1 MSARERQTRCKKG
14 VCQLLRG
21 RPTAQPGAPLQPGI
35 PGGAKAA
42 AGLVRG
48 LVFRAEARAQLSAR
62 FATRL
67 RGSGRPL
74 PLVGDRIEPEAN
86 DKIRRMTPVGVFFCW
101 QGGAERDFVN
111 STKLTRCIRNNKPEV
126 YKLNLLQQKCKYSL
140 TDISLLFKIPITTN
154 ITSATVR

>member
-1 MSARERQTRCKKG
+1 MPARERQTRRKKS
-14 VCQLLRG
+14 VRQLLCG
-21 RPTAQPGAPLQPGI
+21 RPTAQPGTPFQPGI

-67 RGSGRPL
+67 RGSGGPL
-74 PLVGDRIEPEAN
+74 PLVGDRIKPETD
-86 DKIRRMTPVGVFFCW
+86 DKTRWMTPVGVFFCW

-111 STKLTRCIRNNKPEV
+111 SAKV
-126 YKLNLLQQKCKYSL
+126 SH
-140 TDISLLFKIPITTN
+140 D
-154 ITSATVR
+154 